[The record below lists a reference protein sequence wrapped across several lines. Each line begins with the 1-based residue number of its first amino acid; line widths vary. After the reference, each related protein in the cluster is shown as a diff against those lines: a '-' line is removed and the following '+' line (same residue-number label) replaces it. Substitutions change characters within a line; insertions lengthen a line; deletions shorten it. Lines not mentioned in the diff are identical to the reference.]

1 MKKRWI
7 VLSAI
12 VLILFF
18 TLEIASQT
26 EQQFT
31 DFKGKLK
38 KIGED
43 WFLNTGEDFYKLNL
57 APDEFLAEN
66 KIELQAKQSIVVRGI
81 IDSEEIVAYSLILD
95 GSEINLRTDDGVSLW
110 EEETKKKDYYIVDE
124 KKCIGCRLCVK
135 PCPVDAIKMVNGIAV
150 IDSNK
155 CISCGICEKGDNK
168 KFKGCPVGAIKKAE

>member
-7 VLSAI
+7 VLTVIILAFFFAVEI
-12 VLILFF
+12 V
-18 TLEIASQT
+18 SQSD
-26 EQQFT
+26 QQFT
-31 DFKGKLK
+31 EFKGKLK

-57 APDEFLAEN
+57 APDEFLVEN
-66 KIELQAKQSIVVRGI
+66 KIELQAKQSIVIRGI

-95 GSEINLRTDDGVSLW
+95 GSETDLRSKDGAPLW
-110 EEETKKKDYYIVDE
+110 EESKKKDYYVVD
-124 KKCIGCRLCVK
+124 KKNCIGCRLCIK

-155 CISCGICEKGDNK
+155 CTSCGICVEGDNN